1 MRLTYREKEL
11 FMNEETACGIKTSYI
26 KAYLGEK
33 EAKKCICQWSGLEK
47 RRWISF
53 NPFAFIFSFLWLFH
67 KKMHKEFAVFL
78 AAFLILPVIAG
89 GIAGISR
96 MEGDISPKAVYS
108 ELRRIPITIDDIQSA
123 CVYSSYSEY
132 LKMTVPWYILMISP
146 ALDPDSYY
154 FRINSEPAF
163 YYGLFRVLTMLAL
176 NIFLGVYGNRL
187 YFLSTRRRIL
197 RQFADMSTDEENS
210 RLRILAKSGS
220 ENAFKIQQ
228 MKLAPIFALVC
239 VILPILYDTICI
251 IY

>member
-1 MRLTYREKEL
+1 MSKE
-11 FMNEETACGIKTSYI
+11 AVCGLKTSYI
-26 KAYLGEK
+26 EAYLGEK
-33 EAKKCICQWSGLEK
+33 EAEWCIRQWSKLEK
-47 RRWISF
+47 RLSF
-53 NPFAFIFSFLWLFH
+53 NPAAWLFSFLWLFH
-67 KKMHKEFAVFL
+67 KKMRKEFAVFL
-78 AAFLILPVIAG
+78 AVFFILPVIVG

-96 MEGDISPKAVYS
+96 MEGDISPKAVYL
-108 ELRRIPITIDDIQSA
+108 ELRRIPITIDDRQSA
-123 CVYSSYSEY
+123 CVYGQYSKY

-187 YFLSTRRRIL
+187 YFRSTRKKIL
-197 RQFADMSTDEENS
+197 KQLADMSTDEESS
-210 RLRILAKSGS
+210 RLRILEKSGR

-228 MKLAPIFALVC
+228 MKLAPFFALVC
-239 VILPILYDTICI
+239 VILPFFYDAICI